1 MITMT
6 KRNIKLYFRDKT
18 NMFFSMLSVLIM
30 VAVFAMFLGAGN
42 WGGEGIRDSW
52 LMAGVM
58 AMATLTTS
66 LGAFSRMIEDKED
79 KVAKGFYASPIKR
92 SHITISYIVS
102 PFVVSVIMTTITGI
116 AFGAYILATGGEM
129 PGIAGILQLI
139 GLIIL
144 SSITAT
150 PLVCFVVSLLKTVSA
165 FGTISTIIGT
175 LAGFL
180 MGIYM
185 PIGNA
190 PGAVQVVMMLFPPS
204 HAATL
209 FRQILMERP
218 MELAL
223 YGAPIE
229 IAQEINET
237 LGVVFTIG
245 DFEITPMLSIIY
257 MVVFALLFFG
267 LSAMQM
273 RKAGK

>member
-1 MITMT
+1 MNPMM

-30 VAVFAMFLGAGN
+30 VAVFALFLGAGD

-79 KVAKGFYASPIKR
+79 KVAKGFFASPIKR

-116 AFGAYILATGGEM
+116 AFGAYILATGGEL
-129 PGIAGILQLI
+129 PDATGILQVL
-139 GLIIL
+139 GLILL

-150 PLVCFVVSLLKTVSA
+150 PLVCFIVSFLKTVSA

-190 PGAVQVVMMLFPPS
+190 PSAVQIIMMLFPPS

-209 FRQILMERP
+209 FRQVLMERP

-223 YGAPIE
+223 YGAPAE
-229 IAQEINET
+229 IAQEINEN
-237 LGVVFTIG
+237 LGVVFTVG
-245 DFEITPMLSIIY
+245 TFEITPVMSIIY
-257 MVVFALLFFG
+257 MIASAMLFFG
-267 LSAMQM
+267 LSAMIM
-273 RKAGK
+273 RRTGK

>member
-245 DFEITPMLSIIY
+245 DFEITPMVSIIY
-257 MVVFALLFFG
+257 MVFFAVVFFG

-273 RKAGK
+273 RKTGK